1 MLDPTLIR
9 FRPLEA
15 ADFPLMQRWL
25 NTPHV
30 LRWWKEPLTLE
41 QVAAKYLPRIE
52 LREPTRQYLI
62 LYAGAPIGSIQAY
75 RMDDYPEYAEA
86 AEVGVDAAGVDLFI
100 GEPGYL
106 YQGFGPEILR
116 RFLREH
122 VFSDPEVGCCVLG
135 PDPQNRAAIRC
146 YEKAGFRYL
155 KIIQVSGEDVPEY
168 LMRILREQLDTPHG
182 GGGG

>member
-15 ADFPLMQRWL
+15 TDFPLMQRWL

-52 LREPTRQYLI
+52 RREPTRQYLI
-62 LYAGAPIGSIQAY
+62 LYGGTPIGSIQAY
-75 RMDDYPEYAEA
+75 LLDDYREYEQA
-86 AEVGVDAAGVDLFI
+86 AQVEVGAAGVDLFI
-100 GEPGYL
+100 GEAEYL
-106 YQGFGPEILR
+106 YQGLGPEILR
-116 RFLREH
+116 RFLRQH
-122 VFSDPEVGCCVLG
+122 VFSDPDVGCCVLG
-135 PDPQNRAAIRC
+135 PDPENRAAIRC

-155 KIIQVSGEDVPEY
+155 KTIQVPGEDVPEY
-168 LMRILREQLDTPHG
+168 LMRILRELLEAPDG
-182 GGGG
+182 GGRP